1 MPASRPTPTSPD
13 LLVCRVAGAPCC
25 SPWLRCSPWAAVSRP
40 PTPGSPGARGERRGD
55 PLNTVLR
62 RRDVGDRSNPAA
74 PRPCQPRPCPGCRG
88 CPGARHCDGCAGD
101 AAGQGRA
108 AKTGYEREVF
118 GQAWADVDRNGCDT
132 RNDILRRDLTAYVLK
147 AGTRGCLV
155 LRGSL
160 RRPYTGTTIAFVRGE
175 GTSAWVQIDHVVA
188 LSDAWQ
194 KGAQQLSF
202 APRAACSPT
211 TPSTCWPS
219 TARATSARATV
230 TPRPGCLRSGATAA
244 PTSRGRSPSRP
255 ATGCG

>member
-1 MPASRPTPTSPD
+1 MPASRPSPHVTRPSRMPRGRRAVLLTLAALFAVGGCEPSADTPGVRRPRRAT
-13 LLVCRVAGAPCC
+13 R
-25 SPWLRCSPWAAVSRP
+25 RP
-40 PTPGSPGARGERRGD
+40 PQHRPPPPRRQRARIRQRLAG
-55 PLNTVLR
+55 PCAA
-62 RRDVGDRSNPAA
+62 PAA
-74 PRPCQPRPCPGCRG
+74 RLRG

-132 RNDILRRDLTAYVLK
+132 RNDILRQDLTAYVLK

-160 RRPYTGTTIAFVRGE
+160 RDPTPAPRSPL
-175 GTSAWVQIDHVVA
+175 SAARALLHWVQIDHVVA

-202 APRAACSPT
+202 ARRAAF
-211 TPSTCWPS
+211 
-219 TARATSARATV
+219 RQ
-230 TPRPGCLRSGATAA
+230 RPPQPA
-244 PTSRGRSPSRP
+244 GRRRP
-255 ATGCG
+255 EQPAQGRR